1 MNPRMSA
8 FFGSSE
14 KISNHIM
21 MVHFKGNPTITIIVA
36 YAPTEDKSVTE
47 KKTPSTMIYQDAPAT
62 FHHTMS

>member
-1 MNPRMSA
+1 MSA